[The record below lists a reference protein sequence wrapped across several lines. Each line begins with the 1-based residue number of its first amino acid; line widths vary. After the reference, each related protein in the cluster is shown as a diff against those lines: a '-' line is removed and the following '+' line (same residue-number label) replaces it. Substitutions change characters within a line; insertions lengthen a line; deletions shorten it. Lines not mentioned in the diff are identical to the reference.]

1 MPRVE
6 GGSAAFWGS
15 DQRVDSRPIHRVRC
29 TLAAAL
35 MGLLTAVAAHA
46 QTRWVVDPKASLVWW
61 QMSPNLNHLWATTC
75 PEEPSW
81 RPGENRSGGWH
92 IDPKLKLPRSGYGNV
107 EDTVHVPLFPRY
119 HVSTVCGEAV
129 EGRAL
134 LPDTVTWRGARG
146 QVTVRG
152 DALIT
157 GLAIRD
163 NFARSNV
170 LETTRYPDARFTFDS
185 VVDVT
190 RRADTI
196 RGTAVGRV
204 LLHGVEKP
212 TRAAFRAWP
221 ELGGT
226 RVLAKL
232 RVSAKDMTEVFQLS
246 YAALGLGVATNIWRT
261 LFMGVDMVLR
271 REG

>member
-1 MPRVE
+1 MIRYVIIRAR
-6 GGSAAFWGS
+6 SAY
-15 DQRVDSRPIHRVRC
+15 RRLRR
-29 TLAAAL
+29 TLAVAL
-35 MGLLTAVAAHA
+35 LGFLTTVVNAPA
-46 QTRWVVDPKASLVWW
+46 QTWSVDPKASLGWW
-61 QMSPNLNHLWATTC
+61 QIDPHLGHLWATTC

-81 RPGENRSGGWH
+81 KPGAGRSSGFGSNPALM
-92 IDPKLKLPRSGYGNV
+92 DPREGAVS
-107 EDTVHVPLFPRY
+107 DTVHVPIYPR
-119 HVSTVCGEAV
+119 HRARAVCTEAV
-129 EGRAL
+129 AGQVV
-134 LPDTVTWRGARG
+134 LPDTVTWRGAHG
-146 QVTVRG
+146 QVTVKAE
-152 DALIT
+152 ALVT

-232 RVSAKDMTEVFQLS
+232 RVSAKDMTQVFQLS
-246 YAALGLGVATNIWRT
+246 YAALGLGVATNIWQN

-271 REG
+271 REAQ